1 MWSKSSGR
9 DKAPE
14 SMAEPI
20 VTPRDESS
28 PLSGR
33 LPRNEPQVKIG
44 KTIVVRGELSGEED
58 LTVEGRVEG
67 KIRLEGHHLTIGETG
82 KISAEV
88 VAKTVNVIGQME
100 GNLFA
105 KEKVEISDSG
115 SLTGDIRS
123 PRVIIADGA
132 KFKGSVDMSGG
143 EGPEG
148 SVQPSSPKPEGKEGV
163 EQRRPEEVAAKV
175 N

>member
-1 MWSKSSGR
+1 M
-9 DKAPE
+9 
-14 SMAEPI
+14 
-20 VTPRDESS
+20 
-28 PLSGR
+28 
-33 LPRNEPQVKIG
+33 
-44 KTIVVRGELSGEED
+44 VRGELSGEED

-82 KISAEV
+82 NISAEV

-100 GNLFA
+100 GNLYA

-148 SVQPSSPKPEGKEGV
+148 SVQPSSPKPGEKKGV

>member
-28 PLSGR
+28 LLSAS

-82 KISAEV
+82 NISAEV
-88 VAKTVNVIGQME
+88 VAKTVNVIGQMK
-100 GNLFA
+100 GNLYA

-148 SVQPSSPKPEGKEGV
+148 SVQPSSPKPEEKEGV